1 MRPFMYKH
9 TVVVGTG
16 CGNSMLKCQWGMDS
30 TVEGVAHGTDCV
42 IVIVQGI
49 VPTVWMGWP
58 NVGVFLKVPSVIAKA

>member
-30 TVEGVAHGTDCV
+30 TVEGVAHGMDCV
-42 IVIVQGI
+42 IVIV
-49 VPTVWMGWP
+49 
-58 NVGVFLKVPSVIAKA
+58 